1 MAQLLSVTHALAS
14 KSAADA
20 RQAQG
25 TLLGQSASLLHVS
38 YEQTLMQA
46 MGPPLMQRPFF
57 PAVQS
62 ESCQH
67 LGDRPSPASGEHPSR
82 LGSPDPRAC
91 GQRALI
97 GRCCSG
103 ARFVPAS
110 VLPAS
115 GVPLPPSAPSEPP
128 DLSSLWSHASARGK
142 ARRNAILALLMGT
155 GVGKLQA
162 SCPRLHPWARQ
173 GSCQFSRSSPWLYR
187 QLSETRPP
195 GFHQIRGYFGL
206 QDTTLLP
213 EVHGRDVFGDDHA
226 VLIHGHEP
234 LLPRDL
240 QLFEDGHDVG
250 EVAHAIL

>member
-1 MAQLLSVTHALAS
+1 
-14 KSAADA
+14 
-20 RQAQG
+20 
-25 TLLGQSASLLHVS
+25 
-38 YEQTLMQA
+38 MQA

-82 LGSPDPRAC
+82 LGSPVPRSC

-103 ARFVPAS
+103 VRLVPTS

-115 GVPLPPSAPSEPP
+115 DVPLPPSAPSEPP

-162 SCPRLHPWARQ
+162 SCPRLHPWVRQ
-173 GSCQFSRSSPWLYR
+173 GSCQFSRSSPSLYR

-195 GFHQIRGYFGL
+195 GCHQIRGYFGRAADL
-206 QDTTLLP
+206 PRIRSGFKTQRYCPRCMAVMYSGTITPFLSMVMHRCCQGICSSSKMDTTS
-213 EVHGRDVFGDDHA
+213 VR
-226 VLIHGHEP
+226 
-234 LLPRDL
+234 
-240 QLFEDGHDVG
+240 
-250 EVAHAIL
+250 